1 LLFNHVTCNYQGFR
15 TKLSLPKFVAVTKRL
30 TLSQKK
36 LVADIGFEQ
45 LLHVNCEYLPRN
57 LIAFL
62 VTNFD
67 SQTRSLCLPNGP
79 PVKLNAHCINKVLGT
94 PIGGSL
100 IGKKVDPRLRAAI
113 GDLTLCKGHYPTI
126 SELDKILTRELDGDN
141 FKIVFTLYAMTAFLC
156 PTSHDAVSPDYLHI
170 VENPAE
176 IATFDFSTAVLRK
189 LVSSIEAFNAGTSSV
204 LGGNLFSLMVRNLPF
219 CLITFVSFFFFC

>member
-1 LLFNHVTCNYQGFR
+1 
-15 TKLSLPKFVAVTKRL
+15 
-30 TLSQKK
+30 
-36 LVADIGFEQ
+36 
-45 LLHVNCEYLPRN
+45 
-57 LIAFL
+57 
-62 VTNFD
+62 
-67 SQTRSLCLPNGP
+67 
-79 PVKLNAHCINKVLGT
+79 VLGT

-176 IATFDFSTAVLRK
+176 IATFDSSTAVLRK
-189 LVSSIEAFNAGTSSV
+189 LVSSIEAFNAGTTSV
-204 LGGNLFSLMVRNLPF
+204 LGGNLFSLMVRNIPF
-219 CLITFVSFFFFC
+219 CLITLFPFSFFC